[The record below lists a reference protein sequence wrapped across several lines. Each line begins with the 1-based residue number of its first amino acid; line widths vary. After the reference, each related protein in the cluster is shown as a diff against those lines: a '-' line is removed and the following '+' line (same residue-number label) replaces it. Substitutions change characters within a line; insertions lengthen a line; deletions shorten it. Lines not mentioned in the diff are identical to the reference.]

1 MLQWTLKCMYP
12 FKLSSFSLDSY
23 MLRNGIAG
31 LHGSPTLIFL
41 RTIHMVLHSGCT
53 NLQSHQQCKRVLF
66 SPHSFHHFL
75 CVDFLMMA
83 ILTGVRWSLIVLIC
97 TFLITRKD
105 WGQEEK
111 GTTEDE
117 IVGWRH
123 RLNGHKFEWTP
134 GVGDG
139 QGGLP
144 SWGSWGHK
152 ESDRT
157 EWLNWTELNN

>member
-41 RTIHMVLHSGCT
+41 RTLHMVLHSGCT

-75 CVDFLMMA
+75 CVDFFDDGHSDWCEV
-83 ILTGVRWSLIVLIC
+83 ISHSLVC

-123 RLNGHKFEWTP
+123 QLNGHKFEWTP

-139 QGGLP
+139 QGGLACR
-144 SWGSWGHK
+144 GSWGRK